1 MFSLCGVIKRGR
13 PFKAIAAALCLM
25 ALLGG
30 LTGCGKKG
38 PPVAPPQTQS
48 EKSVPDYIL
57 RIRSAA
63 FIC

>member
-1 MFSLCGVIKRGR
+1 MFSLCGVIQCGR

-38 PPVAPPQTQS
+38 PPVAPPQAQS
-48 EKSVPDYIL
+48 EKIVPDQTL
-57 RIRSAA
+57 GTRSAA
-63 FIC
+63 FIY

>member
-48 EKSVPDYIL
+48 EKSVPD
-57 RIRSAA
+57 
-63 FIC
+63 

>member
-1 MFSLCGVIKRGR
+1 MFSLRGVIKCGR

-48 EKSVPDYIL
+48 EKSVPD
-57 RIRSAA
+57 
-63 FIC
+63 